1 MDKRSSRSFISKFSF
16 AMGNLGHAAFY
27 GALSNYFIVFVT
39 AGLFSELDPKI
50 AAKLIGLITSLIVL
64 IRIVEIFIDP
74 LLGNIVDNT
83 KTKWGKFKPWII
95 IGNVV
100 SAVIM
105 IILFT
110 GIFNLA
116 NVNWIAFAILFVILF
131 VVLDV
136 FYSFSDVSYWG
147 MVPALSDGS
156 KERGLY
162 TALGSFTGSVSWNGL
177 TIIVVPIVTYFTY
190 LATGKHTQGA
200 PGWLAFAVIISL
212 LAVLCAF
219 IVAWG
224 TEEKDDLIRTAAKP
238 KTTIKDVFIGL
249 AQNDQI
255 LWASLAYFMYSLAN
269 VITNGV
275 LYYFFKFVLGR
286 PESFQ
291 VAGWIAIGIGL
302 LTSPLYPLLNRFI
315 PRKYLFSF
323 GQCCMIVSYLI
334 FIFGRQS
341 MGLLIIGLV
350 LYNIT
355 FAQLVTVLTL
365 TDAIE
370 YGQLKTGERNEAVV
384 LAVRPM
390 IDKLCGAFANGIVGY
405 IAIAAGMTGSATA
418 ADMTTKNIRTFEG
431 FAFYVPLVLAVLAL
445 VIFLTKVKLTE
456 EKHEEIVEEL
466 KDKLALGDEKLDL
479 KVTEEKTRTTNVL
492 APISG
497 QIEALPS
504 KAAPDFNA
512 LGFVI
517 LPTTQKVYAPFSGT
531 IRFTFSTKHVL
542 GIVAH
547 NGLEAIIHVGIDTV
561 KLRGKGFV
569 THYNDGQ
576 TVKAGDLL
584 LEFDLE
590 LIKQAG
596 LNPNVIV
603 FFTQPKAIAQ
613 FELTTDHEV
622 SHGELVATVTLEQR

>member
-1 MDKRSSRSFISKFSF
+1 
-16 AMGNLGHAAFY
+16 
-27 GALSNYFIVFVT
+27 
-39 AGLFSELDPKI
+39 
-50 AAKLIGLITSLIVL
+50 
-64 IRIVEIFIDP
+64 
-74 LLGNIVDNT
+74 
-83 KTKWGKFKPWII
+83 
-95 IGNVV
+95 
-100 SAVIM
+100 
-105 IILFT
+105 
-110 GIFNLA
+110 
-116 NVNWIAFAILFVILF
+116 
-131 VVLDV
+131 
-136 FYSFSDVSYWG
+136 
-147 MVPALSDGS
+147 
-156 KERGLY
+156 
-162 TALGSFTGSVSWNGL
+162 
-177 TIIVVPIVTYFTY
+177 
-190 LATGKHTQGA
+190 
-200 PGWLAFAVIISL
+200 
-212 LAVLCAF
+212 
-219 IVAWG
+219 
-224 TEEKDDLIRTAAKP
+224 
-238 KTTIKDVFIGL
+238 
-249 AQNDQI
+249 
-255 LWASLAYFMYSLAN
+255 
-269 VITNGV
+269 
-275 LYYFFKFVLGR
+275 
-286 PESFQ
+286 
-291 VAGWIAIGIGL
+291 
-302 LTSPLYPLLNRFI
+302 
-315 PRKYLFSF
+315 
-323 GQCCMIVSYLI
+323 
-334 FIFGRQS
+334 
-341 MGLLIIGLV
+341 
-350 LYNIT
+350 
-355 FAQLVTVLTL
+355 
-365 TDAIE
+365 
-370 YGQLKTGERNEAVV
+370 
-384 LAVRPM
+384 M